1 MLSSKSCLKVVEEG
15 IGQGYMYGNIGP
27 NKSCDLGIIIILTIA
42 WVFEKTPI
50 SRDHK
55 YFF

>member
-27 NKSCDLGIIIILTIA
+27 TELCALRACFQQYTNL
-42 WVFEKTPI
+42 
-50 SRDHK
+50 
-55 YFF
+55 